1 MPKNAYNKK
10 RKFSSAEIGREY
22 KKQAI
27 ENWKTH
33 TEQDLRDIACIQKAT
48 TARISE
54 KEKAV
59 DDTYAI
65 KIQAVIRG
73 WLVRMQNWPW
83 SEECKKFHKKLLRA
97 TIKIQAFWRRKK
109 LLIELN
115 KETDEELRMD
125 QREIVNELYSKV
137 QSLHRGMVAPTSD
150 DDQKEYEELFD
161 MIGTDESPFK
171 WRIDYSDGDY
181 VYMYYD
187 GNHPALTTFLKEVDA
202 TIKIQALARGY
213 LERKRKKPRLSIE
226 IPKWN
231 IEEDTLDDGTIVRSS
246 GPGHM
251 GSPVMQFIPPEVPNN
266 FRDQTIREFTTKRD
280 CNLKGTF
287 VPKGTLIRRVPS
299 PVSGSPHYEV
309 IPHPLK
315 GIVPDPTE
323 WHQEIV
329 TNTLPFKTWV
339 RPGKHASDHINI
351 WDNGTITMSLTG
363 NCFIG

>member
-1 MPKNAYNKK
+1 MELQLFGINHRTSNV
-10 RKFSSAEIGREY
+10 SERERFIINESN
-22 KKQAI
+22 QI
-27 ENWKTH
+27 
-33 TEQDLRDIACIQKAT
+33 
-48 TARISE
+48 
-54 KEKAV
+54 
-59 DDTYAI
+59 
-65 KIQAVIRG
+65 
-73 WLVRMQNWPW
+73 
-83 SEECKKFHKKLLRA
+83 LL
-97 TIKIQAFWRRKK
+97 
-109 LLIELN
+109 N
-115 KETDEELRMD
+115 
-125 QREIVNELYSKV
+125 
-137 QSLHRGMVAPTSD
+137 
-150 DDQKEYEELFD
+150 
-161 MIGTDESPFK
+161 
-171 WRIDYSDGDY
+171 
-181 VYMYYD
+181 
-187 GNHPALTTFLKEVDA
+187 TFLKEVDA

-231 IEEDTLDDGTIVRSS
+231 IEEDTLEDGTIVRHS

-266 FRDQTIREFTTKRD
+266 FRDQT
-280 CNLKGTF
+280 
-287 VPKGTLIRRVPS
+287 
-299 PVSGSPHYEV
+299 SGSPHYEV

>member
-10 RKFSSAEIGREY
+10 RKLSSAEIGREY

-48 TARISE
+48 AARISE

-59 DDTYAI
+59 HDTHAI

-73 WLVRMQNWPW
+73 GLVRMQNWPW
-83 SEECKKFHKKLLRA
+83 REKCKRFHKKLFRA
-97 TIKIQAFWRRKK
+97 TIKIQAWWRRKK

-161 MIGTDESPFK
+161 MIGTDETPFK
-171 WRIDYSDGDY
+171 WSIDYSDGDY

-213 LERKRKKPRLSIE
+213 LARKGKKPRLSID

-231 IEEDTLDDGTIVRSS
+231 IEEDTMEDGTIVRRS

-251 GSPVMQFIPPEVPNN
+251 GSPVM
-266 FRDQTIREFTTKRD
+266 EF
-280 CNLKGTF
+280 N
-287 VPKGTLIRRVPS
+287 PPS
-299 PVSGSPHYEV
+299 PTKWDPEIFT

-323 WHQEIV
+323 WHQETV

-351 WDNGTITMSLTG
+351 WDNGTITMSLTS

>member
-10 RKFSSAEIGREY
+10 RKLSSAVIGREY
-22 KKQAI
+22 KKQAM
-27 ENWKTH
+27 ENWRTH

-48 TARISE
+48 AARISE

-59 DDTYAI
+59 HDTYAI

-73 WLVRMQNWPW
+73 GLVRMQNWPW
-83 SEECKKFHKKLLRA
+83 REKCKKFSKKLLRA
-97 TIKIQAFWRRKK
+97 TIKIQALARGYFVRKRWCVICNGIGCFSK
-109 LLIELN
+109 ENGNAFHCLCGYTGSELVN
-115 KETDEELRMD
+115 YAEFMNG
-125 QREIVNELYSKV
+125 EISPLYDMTFS
-137 QSLHRGMVAPTSD
+137 QAERWD
-150 DDQKEYEELFD
+150 DY
-161 MIGTDESPFK
+161 
-171 WRIDYSDGDY
+171 
-181 VYMYYD
+181 
-187 GNHPALTTFLKEVDA
+187 LKKIRA

-213 LERKRKKPRLSIE
+213 LARKGKKPRLSIE

-231 IEEDTLDDGTIVRSS
+231 IEEDTLEDGTIVRRS

-251 GSPVMQFIPPEVPNN
+251 GSPVMEFIPPEFPNN

-299 PVSGSPHYEV
+299 PVSGSPRYEV